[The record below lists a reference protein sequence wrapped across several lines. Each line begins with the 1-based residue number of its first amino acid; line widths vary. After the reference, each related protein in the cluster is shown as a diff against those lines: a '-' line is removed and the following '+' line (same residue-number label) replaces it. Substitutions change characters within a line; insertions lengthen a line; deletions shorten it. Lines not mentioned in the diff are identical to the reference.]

1 MNINSSNKN
10 ERTSITIDFST
21 LSLTILREMLPST
34 EGVNTPSEVWI
45 REHAD
50 EILCSADFEGAV
62 LHVYRNGFYTYTK
75 DRHTSILRVDGFHR
89 LRYDF
94 QDGTGNIVE
103 EAEYIESPYFI
114 GLLIN
119 GENQYECNEGKRN
132 NYRHEFYIDG
142 DGEDWNDGCSVPS
155 AEDKVMER
163 EDAREEHERLRQA
176 MDKLTDRQR
185 EIVNLYYF
193 QKLTQEEIAK
203 RLGIR
208 QQSVLDVLN
217 AAIKRLQKKF

>member
-1 MNINSSNKN
+1 MNINSSSKN
-10 ERTSITIDFST
+10 ESTIDFST
-21 LSLTILREMLPST
+21 LSLKALREMLPST

-62 LHVYRNGFYTYTK
+62 IHVYRNGFYTYTK

-94 QDGTGNIVE
+94 
-103 EAEYIESPYFI
+103 I

-119 GENQYECNEGKRN
+119 GENQWECNEGKRS
-132 NYRHEFYIDG
+132 NYRHEFYIEG
-142 DGEDWNDGCSVPS
+142 DGEDWNDECSVPS
-155 AEDKVMER
+155 AEDEVMER
-163 EDAREEHERLRQA
+163 EDEREERERLRKA

-193 QKLTQEEIAK
+193 HKLTQEEIAK

>member
-1 MNINSSNKN
+1 MNSNSSNKN
-10 ERTSITIDFST
+10 ESTIDFST
-21 LSLTILREMLPST
+21 LSLKALREMLPST

-62 LHVYRNGFYTYTK
+62 IHVYRNGFYTYTK

-94 QDGTGNIVE
+94 QDGTGSIVE
-103 EAEYIESPYFI
+103 EAEYIDSPYFI

-119 GENQYECNEGKRN
+119 GENQWDRN
-132 NYRHEFYIDG
+132 AERRNGYHHGIYLDN
-142 DGEDWNDGCSVPS
+142 DDSDWCDESSVPS
-155 AEDKVMER
+155 AEDEVMER
-163 EDAREEHERLRQA
+163 EDEREEHERLRQA
-176 MDKLTDRQR
+176 MEKLTDRQR

-193 QKLTQEEIAK
+193 LKLTQEEIAK
-203 RLGIR
+203 RLGIP
-208 QQSVLDVLN
+208 QSNVSITLN
-217 AAIKRLQKKF
+217 RAVANLKKKF